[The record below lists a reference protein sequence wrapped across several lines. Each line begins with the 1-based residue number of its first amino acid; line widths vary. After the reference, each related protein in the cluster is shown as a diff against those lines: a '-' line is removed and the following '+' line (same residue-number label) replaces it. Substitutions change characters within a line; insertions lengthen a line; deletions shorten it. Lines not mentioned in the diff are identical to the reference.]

1 MRTLKAVM
9 AVLALTL
16 TACAS
21 TGERASVNER
31 LAVMG
36 LQRAGQ
42 DSAAIPRYRINGWTY
57 LDDENIVIT
66 AGVNDRYL
74 LELQRGCFDLRNS
87 FSIAFQTATSRV
99 DRFGRIVYRS
109 RIAGRQTCRILN
121 IVALNR
127 MGR

>member
-1 MRTLKAVM
+1 MRILN
-9 AVLALTL
+9 LAFVVVALSL
-16 TACAS
+16 TACAAS
-21 TGERASVNER
+21 ERASVEER
-31 LAVMG
+31 LADMG

-42 DSAAIPRYRINGWTY
+42 DSAAIPRYRINGWSY
-57 LDDENIVIT
+57 IDEEHIVVT
-66 AGVNDRYL
+66 ARVNDRYL

-109 RIAGRQTCRILN
+109 RIAGTQTCRILD

-127 MGR
+127 MG

>member
-1 MRTLKAVM
+1 MRIVKFAFVV
-9 AVLALTL
+9 AVLSL
-16 TACAS
+16 TACAAS
-21 TGERASVNER
+21 SERASVEER
-31 LAVMG
+31 LAELG

-57 LDDENIVIT
+57 LNDEHIVIT

-74 LELQRGCFDLRNS
+74 LELQRGCFDLRSS

-109 RIAGRQTCRILN
+109 RIAGTQTCRILN
-121 IVALNR
+121 IVELSR
-127 MGR
+127 VG